1 MTDASR
7 DSAPSSPLHRLL
19 SRIVDVRPQEV
30 APLGLGVLCYFFLLF
45 GYYILRPMR
54 EAFGVRAGSEQ
65 LPYLMLI
72 VMGVMLCINPFYSAL
87 VAKLPRSRFI
97 PLLYR
102 GLIALL
108 LVFFAAVTFLDG
120 TALTWAGWV
129 FYVFL
134 SVFNLFVV
142 SIFWS
147 LLSDLFDKEASIRL
161 FACVAVG
168 GSLGAICGSLLTSTL
183 VEVLGRANLILISC
197 VLLECAARTA
207 MAINRRFGGD
217 EVSERSTQRL
227 KSRKDE
233 ALGGSRWAGIRDVF
247 KSPYLLG
254 ISGYMILYGLS
265 STFAYFIQ
273 GAVVEKAAP
282 DDETRTQIFGYIDVF
297 TNVATLVFQVYLTSR
312 MLRWLGPA
320 LTLMALPIYSVAGF
334 VLLSSGWFTGAS
346 MLTALVVFQVLRR
359 ALAYGVSKPA
369 REMLYTILPPEQ
381 KYKSKNLV
389 DLAMPR
395 TGDALG
401 AVTSAGISAVGMG
414 LGALALTAVP
424 VSLLWMVFGG
434 YLGRAFKTKGKA
446 PEQAQPQLDSPQ
458 DEHTPGTKGS

>member
-7 DSAPSSPLHRLL
+7 DPETSSRLHRVLH
-19 SRIVDVRPQEV
+19 RIVDVRPQEV
-30 APLGLGVLCYFFLLF
+30 APLGLGILCYFFLLF

-54 EAFGVRAGSEQ
+54 EAFGVRAGADQ

-72 VMGVMLCINPFYSAL
+72 VMGVMLCINPLYSAL

-108 LVFFAAVTFLDG
+108 LVFFGAVKLLDG

-147 LLSDLFDKEASIRL
+147 LLSDLFDKEASLRL

-183 VEVLGRANLILISC
+183 VDRLGPANLILISC

-207 MAINRRFGGD
+207 MSINRRFGGD
-217 EVSERSTQRL
+217 ELEEDSNRPL
-227 KSRKDE
+227 KSRKDV
-233 ALGGSRWAGIRDVF
+233 ALGGSRWAGIQGVLQ
-247 KSPYLLG
+247 SPYLLG
-254 ISGYMILYGLS
+254 ISSYMILYGLS

-273 GAVVEKAAP
+273 GAVVESAAP

-297 TNVATLVFQVYLTSR
+297 TNVATLFFQVYLTSR

-320 LTLMALPIYSVAGF
+320 LTLMALPAYSLVGF
-334 VLLSSGWFTGAS
+334 ALLSSGWFAGGS
-346 MLTALVVFQVLRR
+346 MLTALVIFQVIRR
-359 ALAYGVSKPA
+359 AMAYGVAKPA
-369 REMLYTILPPEQ
+369 REMLYTVIPPEQ

-395 TGDALG
+395 TGDAMG
-401 AVTSAGISAVGMG
+401 AITSATLTAAGLG
-414 LGALALTAVP
+414 LGALALTATP
-424 VSLLWMVFGG
+424 VCLLWMIFGG
-434 YLGRAFKTKGKA
+434 RLGSDFKSRGN
-446 PEQAQPQLDSPQ
+446 D
-458 DEHTPGTKGS
+458 